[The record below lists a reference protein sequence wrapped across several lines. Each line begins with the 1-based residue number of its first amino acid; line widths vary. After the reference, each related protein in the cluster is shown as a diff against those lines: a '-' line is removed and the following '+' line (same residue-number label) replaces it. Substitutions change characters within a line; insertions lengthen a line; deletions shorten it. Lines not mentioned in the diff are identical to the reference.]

1 MQFYANDCAVVCNRS
16 LTGWESARAER
27 SDHWTVAMSRGFGGM
42 PETMSDKARCL
53 VIGIPAARIAE
64 RNLRNDEIL
73 SIDFADLPVEG
84 ALPPGLE
91 LVVAPLFRND
101 FDALELIDALGKRD
115 YRGTL
120 RIVAPR
126 LPNRNIVLR
135 ELRSHAVRKGITV
148 ELTEEI

>member
-1 MQFYANDCAVVCNRS
+1 
-16 LTGWESARAER
+16 
-27 SDHWTVAMSRGFGGM
+27 
-42 PETMSDKARCL
+42 MSDKVRCL

-64 RNLRNDEIL
+64 RNLRHHEIQ
-73 SIDFADLPVEG
+73 SINFADLPVEG
-84 ALPPGLE
+84 AMPDGLE
-91 LVVAPLFRND
+91 LIVAPLFRND

-148 ELTEEI
+148 ELTEEV

>member
-1 MQFYANDCAVVCNRS
+1 
-16 LTGWESARAER
+16 
-27 SDHWTVAMSRGFGGM
+27 
-42 PETMSDKARCL
+42 MSDKVRCL
-53 VIGIPAARIAE
+53 VIGIPAAHIAE
-64 RNLRNDEIL
+64 RNLRHDEIL
-73 SIDFADLPVEG
+73 SISFGELPVAG

-148 ELTEEI
+148 ELTEEV

>member
-1 MQFYANDCAVVCNRS
+1 MQFYASDCAVVCNQS
-16 LTGWESARAER
+16 LSGTRCVRAER
-27 SDHWTVAMSRGFGGM
+27 SDHQTAKILASRGM
-42 PETMSDKARCL
+42 PGTMSDTVRCL

-64 RNLRNDEIL
+64 RNLRHDEIL
-73 SIDFADLPVEG
+73 SISFGDLAVAG

-148 ELTEEI
+148 ELTEEV